1 MSKPNQYQK
10 YLPDRYTG
18 NFHAGESSSQR
29 NNYNVTQASLKT
41 SARTSTRAFPSSP
54 SSVRK
59 HSFSNGGAGPI
70 QHTSLLSHLK
80 TADTKTPKINPFI
93 MDHPQHTHYPQHG
106 RRSSTPDRTIT
117 STSTGSMPCDRSRTT
132 SPLREQPLSTSNS
145 NHSNNRPPSPRSQRK
160 LTHTPVT
167 DTKRYLNSDTAVS
180 LSTLDSPSKRHDVD
194 TTLSSTT
201 RGLSLKDSSTFTLS
215 SHQGLVG
222 LRNLGNTVILHA
234 CYLRPSLNA
243 LLCFLVLHEF
253 NPPMSQC
260 H

>member
-1 MSKPNQYQK
+1 MSKSNQYPK
-10 YLPDRYTG
+10 YLPDRC
-18 NFHAGESSSQR
+18 HAGESSSQR
-29 NNYNVTQASLKT
+29 NNYNVTQASSKT
-41 SARTSTRAFPSSP
+41 SARTVTRAAFPRSP
-54 SSVRK
+54 SSFRN
-59 HSFSNGGAGPI
+59 HSLSNGGAGTI

-80 TADTKTPKINPFI
+80 TADTKTPNIDPFI
-93 MDHPQHTHYPQHG
+93 MDHPQHTHYYTPQHG

-117 STSTGSMPCDRSRTT
+117 STSTTVSMPYDRSRTT

-145 NHSNNRPPSPRSQRK
+145 NHNNSKPPSPRSQRK
-160 LTHTPVT
+160 LTHT

-194 TTLSSTT
+194 AALSSTT

-234 CYLRPSLNA
+234 CYLRPSLK
-243 LLCFLVLHEF
+243 C
-253 NPPMSQC
+253 PPLFSSAT
-260 H
+260 